1 MKQVVTNLKGLH
13 ILDLDSVQSPE
24 TSSSNLCCDQHSS
37 DHFLSLEQE
46 LDIVVTLRATFAEI
60 GKVEL

>member
-13 ILDLDSVQSPE
+13 ILDLDSFLRQAVQISAVI
-24 TSSSNLCCDQHSS
+24 SSS

-60 GKVEL
+60 GRVEL

>member
-13 ILDLDSVQSPE
+13 ILDLDSFLRQAVQIY
-24 TSSSNLCCDQHSS
+24 CCDQHSS

-46 LDIVVTLRATFAEI
+46 LDIVVTLRAT
-60 GKVEL
+60 LLDW